1 MTVHPVSPVPA
12 AASTEAEHIAQ
23 VPTHEEIRTASLRTA
38 SGPATLFWTAL
49 LVGNITA
56 LGAFADQAPSQHILF
71 FAIAVMALPAL
82 FLVLRARSGFPILG
96 LRDGSRKSV
105 LRARLLGL
113 IGPGLLAVWGFPFPA
128 EGIPG
133 AIVAVNTIGSVLILI
148 SMLWLQLRIT
158 DTVKASP
165 EPKSCG
171 ALN

>member
-1 MTVHPVSPVPA
+1 MTVHPVFQVPA
-12 AASTEAEHIAQ
+12 AAPVESAHTTH

-56 LGAFADQAPSQHILF
+56 LGAFGDLAQTQHILF

-82 FLVLRARSGFPILG
+82 ILVLRARSGFPILG
-96 LRDGSRKSV
+96 LRDGSRQSV

-113 IGPGLLAVWGFPFPA
+113 IGPGLMAVWGFPFP
-128 EGIPG
+128 GSGMPG
-133 AIVAVNTIGSVLILI
+133 AIVAVNAIASVLILV

-158 DTVKASP
+158 DAVTQTAEAS
-165 EPKSCG
+165 
-171 ALN
+171 